1 MNTLERELKRG
12 TLELLLLRILADEPT
27 YGYELLS
34 RLSERTGGGFGIKEG
49 TLYPVLYRLED
60 AGLVTPEWTQPDRS
74 SGRGA
79 PRKVY
84 RLTVAGEKR
93 VEELTAAWRSFSAAV
108 ERVLTTSPSQKPEK
122 EES

>member
-1 MNTLERELKRG
+1 MSTFERELRRG
-12 TLELLLLRILADEPT
+12 TLEMLLLRILADEPT
-27 YGYELLS
+27 YGYELVS
-34 RLSERTGGGFGIKEG
+34 RLSERTGGRFGIKEG

-60 AGLVTPEWTQPDRS
+60 AGFVAPEWQQQDRT

-84 RLTVAGEKR
+84 RLTDAGTHR
-93 VEELTAAWRSFSAAV
+93 IEELTEAWRSFSEAV
-108 ERVLTTSPSQKPEK
+108 EQVLTAPAPTSQK